1 MIQTR
6 DIQKLSTFRQKASE
20 HLARLKETGRA
31 EVLTING
38 EAAGVVMSP
47 QAYDKLMEEVEM
59 ARNLELIDRGMAD
72 VRAGRTRPIREAF
85 KEMIE
90 KLGGTLS
97 E

>member
-1 MIQTR
+1 MIQTT
-6 DIQKLSTFRQKASE
+6 DIQKLSAFRQKASE

-47 QAYDKLMEEVEM
+47 QAYDKLMEEVEL
-59 ARNLELIDRGMAD
+59 ARSLAMLDRSEAD
-72 VRAGRTRPIREAF
+72 IKAGRTRPMREF
-85 KEMIE
+85 LKELIE
-90 KLGGTLS
+90 QYGGKVP

>member
-1 MIQTR
+1 MIRTH
-6 DIQKLSTFRQKASE
+6 DIHKLSDFRQKASE

-31 EVLTING
+31 EVLTVNG

-47 QAYDKLMEEVEM
+47 QTYDKLMQEVEV
-59 ARNLELIDRGMAD
+59 ARIQTMLDRSEAD
-72 VRAGRTRPIREAF
+72 IKAGRTRPIHEAF

>member
-1 MIQTR
+1 MIQTN
-6 DIQKLSTFRQKASE
+6 DIQSLTNFRQKASE

-31 EVLTING
+31 EVLTVNG

-47 QAYDKLMEEVEM
+47 QTYDKLMEELEM
-59 ARNLELIDRGMAD
+59 ARSLAMLDRSEAD
-72 VRAGRTRPIREAF
+72 IKAGRTRPMREAL

-90 KLGGTLS
+90 KLGGTLR